1 MYTSIF
7 TIVVSQSLHRIRTHE
22 RTKYIPKSIFLRHI
36 QTTDTRTVTK
46 TNKLVKNKNPF
57 MTGRNSTFYST
68 GTCTFKK
75 SVFPREFLFCY
86 RVLFLFYAFKHNSV
100 KYQEHQ
106 SSNSNGLQRKLH
118 DMRQTV

>member
-1 MYTSIF
+1 MNVRNIYLNLFLDHDCLLKVGCSW
-7 TIVVSQSLHRIRTHE
+7 S
-22 RTKYIPKSIFLRHI
+22 FLRHI
-36 QTTDTRTVTK
+36 QTIDTRTVTK

-118 DMRQTV
+118 DMRQTVW